1 MTKREKKYHQ
11 RKKDKK
17 AKQTAWL
24 YDDNLDDDDDDIEPE
39 PFGFEC
45 IGCGHIQ
52 DYPGECD
59 ICTGYCVEPMY

>member
-11 RKKDKK
+11 RKKIKK
-17 AKQTAWL
+17 AQKAAWL
-24 YDDNLDDDDDDIEPE
+24 YYDNWDDDDDIEPE